1 MLVLLAVGV
10 PFAFALGGL
19 AVLFGLIIQGD
30 SLFPFVIFRMWDLMN
45 SFSTIALPLF
55 VFMANVLSRSGMAN
69 ELYATFYNW
78 AGPLKGALA
87 VATVYTCAVIGAMVG
102 TAGSD
107 IILMGL
113 IALPFMLRQ
122 GYSKSLACGSV
133 LAGGGLG
140 VVIPPSILFIIYGL
154 LSETSIGKLFMGGV
168 VPGVILATM
177 YALYIIG
184 RGMVQPQ
191 VAPALPKEAR
201 VSGLMQNLALV
212 KKIILPSLLILAVLG
227 SIYTGMATPSEAAGL
242 GAVGAIAVAGF
253 RRQLTWGNMKMSV
266 YGTARTIGMIL
277 WIIFAASSFVGVF
290 IVGGG
295 GDFIRET
302 LLGLGMGR
310 WGTLIVIQLILILLG
325 MFLEPI
331 SILILTVPI
340 VMPIVAELRFDMV
353 WYGVLFVINMQMA
366 YITPPFGPSLF
377 YLKGVAPPEITL
389 DDIYRSVPPF
399 IIIQGITLTL
409 LMIFP
414 QIALWLPGMMIK

>member
-1 MLVLLAVGV
+1 
-10 PFAFALGGL
+10 
-19 AVLFGLIIQGD
+19 
-30 SLFPFVIFRMWDLMN
+30 
-45 SFSTIALPLF
+45 
-55 VFMANVLSRSGMAN
+55 
-69 ELYATFYNW
+69 
-78 AGPLKGALA
+78 
-87 VATVYTCAVIGAMVG
+87 
-102 TAGSD
+102 
-107 IILMGL
+107 
-113 IALPFMLRQ
+113 
-122 GYSKSLACGSV
+122 
-133 LAGGGLG
+133 
-140 VVIPPSILFIIYGL
+140 
-154 LSETSIGKLFMGGV
+154 
-168 VPGVILATM
+168 
-177 YALYIIG
+177 
-184 RGMVQPQ
+184 
-191 VAPALPKEAR
+191 
-201 VSGLMQNLALV
+201 
-212 KKIILPSLLILAVLG
+212 
-227 SIYTGMATPSEAAGL
+227 
-242 GAVGAIAVAGF
+242 
-253 RRQLTWGNMKMSV
+253 MKMSV